1 MGVII
6 IILQVLLGIIFIITG
21 SKIVSGAMNEEFV
34 RMGYPQVFN
43 QITGAIELL
52 GALNMLFGIFNP
64 YLAMGAS
71 VILGCTMLAG
81 ALSLIFLAKDPLIKA
96 LPATILLLLN
106 VLIFCYYI

>member
-43 QITGAIELL
+43 QITGAI
-52 GALNMLFGIFNP
+52 
-64 YLAMGAS
+64 MGAS
-71 VILGCTMLAG
+71 VVLGCTMLAG

-106 VLIFCYYI
+106 VLILHDSNGFKCFTH